1 VVVEAVVGSRAWGV
15 ADEGS
20 DEDRRGVFVPPAPWD
35 R

>member
-15 ADEGS
+15 ADENS
-20 DEDRRGVFVPPAPWD
+20 DEDRRGVFVLPAPWD